1 MSAEGE
7 GRDRSRMRAVE
18 RRERRLSS
26 EGSEGCGARRM
37 EARER
42 EREGRKED
50 RDMELVRDER
60 GSETGH
66 SCFVG
71 PVRSPPRR
79 WREKK
84 VAGDGTGYIREGG
97 EKRG

>member
-1 MSAEGE
+1 
-7 GRDRSRMRAVE
+7 MRAVE
-18 RRERRLSS
+18 RRERRLRS
-26 EGSEGCGARRM
+26 
-37 EARER
+37 ER

-50 RDMELVRDER
+50 RDMELMRDER

-84 VAGDGTGYIREGG
+84 VAGDGTGYIGEGG

>member
-1 MSAEGE
+1 
-7 GRDRSRMRAVE
+7 MRAVE
-18 RRERRLSS
+18 RRERRLRS
-26 EGSEGCGARRM
+26 
-37 EARER
+37 ER

>member
-18 RRERRLSS
+18 RRERRLWS
-26 EGSEGCGARRM
+26 EEDGSE
-37 EARER
+37 RER